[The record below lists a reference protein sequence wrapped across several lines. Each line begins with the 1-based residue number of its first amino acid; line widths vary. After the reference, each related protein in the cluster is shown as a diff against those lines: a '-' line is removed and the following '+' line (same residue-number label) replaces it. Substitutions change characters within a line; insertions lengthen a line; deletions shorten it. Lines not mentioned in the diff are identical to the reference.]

1 MADEVD
7 TGFDAVF
14 AGEKWE
20 EVTAA
25 VTSEPETLPEKQ
37 EPAPVTF
44 NNVDDLLAHLNDT
57 PPPPDPEPEKLDE
70 AGKQAMKSLVRL
82 PDLTYSQLA
91 QLARDVA
98 MDIKEHHL
106 VLTAHNLT
114 QAQYDYLETHN
125 EFYVSALKA
134 ACIEWH
140 APLST
145 QERIKLEAAAILED
159 SLPGLGSRLQNTREQ
174 LPGVVE
180 AAKLFAKIAGV
191 GERDAG
197 SSTPGERFVINI
209 DLGAGQKTVVSTGPA
224 PQQIASPAGA
234 GETQTDAPLVR
245 NY

>member
-1 MADEVD
+1 MADD
-7 TGFDAVF
+7 DDMGFDAVI

-20 EVTAA
+20 ETPVTAE
-25 VTSEPETLPEKQ
+25 VTIHDAPPQ
-37 EPAPVTF
+37 EPHECAGTGTRCDICFGPLVQT
-44 NNVDDLLAHLNDT
+44 
-57 PPPPDPEPEKLDE
+57 LDE

-82 PDLTYSQLA
+82 PDIPYSTLA
-91 QLARDVA
+91 QIARDIA
-98 MDIKEHHL
+98 MDIKERHV
-106 VLTAHNLT
+106 VLASHELT

-125 EFYVSALKA
+125 DFYISALKA

-191 GERDAG
+191 GERDTGAAP
-197 SSTPGERFVINI
+197 PGERFVINI
-209 DLGAGQKTVVSTGPA
+209 DLGGGKKTVVSSGPA
-224 PQQIASPAGA
+224 PEKIAGSADVGA
-234 GETQTDAPLVR
+234 QPGNSWASEVGEKV
-245 NY
+245 

>member
-1 MADEVD
+1 MEEEVD
-7 TGFDAVF
+7 TGFEAVF

-20 EVTAA
+20 EAPPSDGAIYAAVSKAQTPPEEQAAIEEVITAA
-25 VTSEPETLPEKQ
+25 VTTLTE
-37 EPAPVTF
+37 
-44 NNVDDLLAHLNDT
+44 D
-57 PPPPDPEPEKLDE
+57 
-70 AGKQAMKSLVRL
+70 GKQAMKSLVKL
-82 PDLTYSQLA
+82 PDIPYSQLA
-91 QLARDVA
+91 QLARDIA
-98 MDIKEHHL
+98 MDIKERHV
-106 VLTAHNLT
+106 VLSAHSLT
-114 QAQYDYLETHN
+114 QVQYEYLETHN
-125 EFYVSALKA
+125 EFYASALKA

-197 SSTPGERFVINI
+197 PSTPGERFVINI

-224 PQQIASPAGA
+224 PNQIA
-234 GETQTDAPLVR
+234 APSVDSAIPGDTAWKGSNAL
-245 NY
+245 

>member
-1 MADEVD
+1 MEEEVD

-20 EVTAA
+20 EVTAT
-25 VTSEPETLPEKQ
+25 VTNEIETLPEKQ
-37 EPAPVTF
+37 EPAPVTLTE
-44 NNVDDLLAHLNDT
+44 D
-57 PPPPDPEPEKLDE
+57 
-70 AGKQAMKSLVRL
+70 GKQAMKSLVRL
-82 PDLTYSQLA
+82 PDIPYSTLA
-91 QLARDVA
+91 QLARDIA
-98 MDIKEHHL
+98 MDIKEHHV

-114 QAQYDYLETHN
+114 QAQYDYLEAHN
-125 EFYVSALKA
+125 EFYIAALKA

-197 SSTPGERFVINI
+197 PSTPGERFVINI
-209 DLGAGQKTVVSTGPA
+209 DLGAGQKTVISTGPA
-224 PQQIASPAGA
+224 PQQIASGAGA
-234 GETQTDAPLVR
+234 GETQADGSLGH
-245 NY
+245 NN